1 MWLTETDTMKNICFL
16 IGNLNS
22 SGGTERVTS
31 LITNELVQRHY
42 NILILSLVDGSS
54 PFFNLDKH
62 IQTHT
67 LYPKKISFKRNFV
80 GAVWK
85 IRQFLKNH
93 KVNAL
98 VVVDSISCLFTVPA
112 TVGLDIKH
120 LCWEHFNFKNNNGV
134 RLRDVSRVW
143 AARYCDYVI
152 TLTERDKELWKLGLN
167 KIKANI
173 IAIPNPTAY
182 ENIDHVSRLDA
193 KVVLAL
199 GHLTPVKGFDL
210 LIQAWSQVCR
220 ANNDWILCLLGS
232 GEEEEALKNQAKSL
246 NIADRIDFVAATK
259 NVEQYYRA
267 CAFYCLSSRFEGLPM
282 VLLEAQAFGLPIISF
297 DCETGPSEVVVDNI
311 NGWLV
316 DNGDVEALS
325 ERLLTAINIDN
336 STYQELSNQA
346 KSSSQRFSVSHVVDS
361 WHDILSDNN
370 L

>member
-1 MWLTETDTMKNICFL
+1 MKNICFL

-31 LITNELVQRHY
+31 LIASALVQRHY
-42 NILILSLVDGSS
+42 NILILSLVDGSN
-54 PFFNLDKH
+54 PFFYLDKH

-67 LYPKKISFKRNFV
+67 LYPKKLSFKKNFV
-80 GAVWK
+80 GTVWK
-85 IRQFLKNH
+85 LRQFIKHHN
-93 KVNAL
+93 VDTL
-98 VVVDSISCLFTVPA
+98 VVVDSISCLFTIPA
-112 TVGLDIKH
+112 SIGLDIKH
-120 LCWEHFNFKNNNGV
+120 LCWEHFNFKNNNGL
-134 RLRDVSRVW
+134 RLRDISRVW
-143 AARYCDYVI
+143 AARYCDYVV
-152 TLTERDKELWKLGLN
+152 TLTERDKSLWQQGLN

-182 ENIDHVSRLDA
+182 ENIEHTPRLEY

-199 GHLTPVKGFDL
+199 GHLTQVKGFDL

-220 ANNDWILCLLGS
+220 DNNDWTLCLLGS

-246 NIADRIDFVAATK
+246 GIMDRINFVAATK

-267 CAFYCLSSRFEGLPM
+267 CAFYCLSSRFEGFPM

-316 DNGDVEALS
+316 ENGNVEALS
-325 ERLLTAINIDN
+325 ERLLTAINIEN
-336 STYQELSNQA
+336 SAYQALSNQA
-346 KSSSQRFSVSHVVDS
+346 KFSSQRFSVSHIVDS
-361 WHDILSDNN
+361 WHHILSDNT

>member
-1 MWLTETDTMKNICFL
+1 MKNICFL

-31 LITNELVQRHY
+31 LIANELVQRHY
-42 NILILSLVDGSS
+42 NILILSLVDGSN
-54 PFFNLDKH
+54 PFFYLDKH
-62 IQTHT
+62 IQTHM
-67 LYPKKISFKRNFV
+67 LYPKKLSFKKNFV
-80 GAVWK
+80 CTVWK
-85 IRQFLKNH
+85 LRQFIKNH
-93 KVNAL
+93 NVDTL
-98 VVVDSISCLFTVPA
+98 VVVDSISCLFTIPA
-112 TVGLDIKH
+112 TIGLDIKH

-134 RLRDVSRVW
+134 RLRDISRVW
-143 AARYCDYVI
+143 AARYCDYVV
-152 TLTERDKELWKLGLN
+152 TLTERDKALWQQGLT

-173 IAIPNPTAY
+173 VAIPNPTAY
-182 ENIDHVSRLDA
+182 ENIEHVPRLES

-199 GHLTPVKGFDL
+199 GHLTKVKGFDL

-220 ANNDWILCLLGS
+220 DNNDWTLCILGS
-232 GEEEEALKNQAKSL
+232 GEEGEALKNQAKSL
-246 NIADRIDFVAATK
+246 GIMDRIDFVAATK
-259 NVEQYYRA
+259 NVEQYYRS
-267 CAFYCLSSRFEGLPM
+267 CAFYCLSSRFEGFPM

-297 DCETGPSEVVVDNI
+297 DCETGPSEVVVNNL

-325 ERLLTAINIDN
+325 ERLLTAIKIDN

-346 KSSSQRFSVSHVVDS
+346 KSSSQHFSVSHVVDS